1 MDNLN
6 FSLYLNTSLYSA
18 LLTTGIQT
26 NMLYMQTTTG
36 KENSNKYFLFPPQ
49 PLHFVESLINN
60 ARIIVI

>member
-36 KENSNKYFLFPPQ
+36 KEKSNEYFLFPPQ
-49 PLHFVESLINN
+49 TLHFVTRESDK
-60 ARIIVI
+60 